1 MPDEQDKPVTFETL
15 NSTKLI
21 VGAIV
26 GVVVMYWAF
35 NDRIATRV
43 EEEVTL
49 RVSTATKLARI
60 EERLKA
66 VEDTQKVYETS
77 LRAQGDRINGLYQQ
91 VGKQTNTTTQP
102 PPTPGP

>member
-1 MPDEQDKPVTFETL
+1 MPNAQEKPVTFETL

-49 RVSTATKLARI
+49 RVSTATKLARM
-60 EERLKA
+60 EERLFACEQKQNQYENWQRTHTDRLNAAFQLIGKKA
-66 VEDTQKVYETS
+66 DDT
-77 LRAQGDRINGLYQQ
+77 
-91 VGKQTNTTTQP
+91 
-102 PPTPGP
+102 PTPSVGAQP